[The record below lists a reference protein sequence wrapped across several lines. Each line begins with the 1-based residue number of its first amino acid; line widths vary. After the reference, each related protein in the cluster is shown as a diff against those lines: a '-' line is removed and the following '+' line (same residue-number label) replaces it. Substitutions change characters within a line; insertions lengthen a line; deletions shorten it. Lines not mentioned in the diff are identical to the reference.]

1 MNLRSLRVDPFRLV
15 FQAGGLI
22 HNGKFNSSLVGKRGV
37 EPLLF
42 SPLAGFTSSLFQ
54 YRQLFDAALWYLPS
68 PRKVRHLI
76 YACAK
81 APAYNAH
88 LRIKL
93 RRAMVEDIG
102 VEPMTSRMQ
111 I

>member
-1 MNLRSLRVDPFRLV
+1 MNLRSLRVDPFRLI

-54 YRQLFDAALWYLPS
+54 YRQLFDAALWYFNYLRPAARSLLP
-68 PRKVRHLI
+68 
-76 YACAK
+76 ACAK
-81 APAYNAH
+81 ATAVKCGGY
-88 LRIKL
+88 R
-93 RRAMVEDIG
+93 
-102 VEPMTSRMQ
+102 SRTDDL
-111 I
+111 